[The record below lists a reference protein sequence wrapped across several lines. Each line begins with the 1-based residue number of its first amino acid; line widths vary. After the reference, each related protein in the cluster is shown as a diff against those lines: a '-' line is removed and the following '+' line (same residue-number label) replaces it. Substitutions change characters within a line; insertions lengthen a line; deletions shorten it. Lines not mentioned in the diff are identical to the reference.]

1 MQILIVTPSN
11 SMADLIKKRY
21 PSLINKNF
29 ITLYHG
35 FELQEKENI
44 KDGWTEVL
52 TNEKRIKMLYPTH
65 PAPHKGFEILFEALS
80 KLKEKLTNFVLF
92 TTIDESDWSRGI
104 GKYRSQI
111 KILGIEEN
119 VIFTGRV
126 PQDQMQIFYK
136 NCDIMIYPSLC
147 ESFGFSMVEA
157 MGYGLPIVASD
168 TEVNKEICKDAAIY
182 YSAFNPQDAAEK
194 ILFALDD
201 SVINKLKVGAKNRM
215 MSFDWSWQRYT
226 KEFLELV
233 KGYEL
238 KKSRF

>member
-1 MQILIVTPSN
+1 MPLLAVKIKAGLVISLLNFGPVFLTKPHINFQRNALFFCPDYLDNIKGLIRLVTKLRSELLFLTMEYCRCDSYPSN

-52 TNEKRIKMLYPTH
+52 TKEKRIKMLYPTH
-65 PAPHKGFEILFEALS
+65 PAPHKGFEILFETLS

-147 ESFGFSMVEA
+147 ESFGFS
-157 MGYGLPIVASD
+157 
-168 TEVNKEICKDAAIY
+168 
-182 YSAFNPQDAAEK
+182 
-194 ILFALDD
+194 
-201 SVINKLKVGAKNRM
+201 VG
-215 MSFDWSWQRYT
+215 
-226 KEFLELV
+226 
-233 KGYEL
+233 
-238 KKSRF
+238 